1 MKENIKNLFIV
12 ITMVISLICIILIFI
27 YGIQNPYLTGTEL
40 MLYGLSKYWWCV
52 IMVIISGL
60 IS

>member
-1 MKENIKNLFIV
+1 MNKNIKDLFVV
-12 ITMVISLICIILIFI
+12 ITLIISLICSIQIFI
-27 YGIQNPYLTGTEL
+27 YRMQNPHLTGTEL

-52 IMVIISGL
+52 IMIIISGL